1 MYYQS
6 NTAAALQFPYTA
18 MSSEELTALYCRLSR
33 DDELQGD
40 SNSIVNQKKI
50 LEKYAREHGYSN
62 FKFYVDDG
70 ISGTTFNRPGF
81 QQMIA
86 DIEAGLVK
94 RVIIKDMSRFG
105 RDYLQVGMYTE
116 IMFPEHDIHF
126 IAVNDGVDST
136 HGDNEFTP
144 FRNIINEWYAKDTS
158 KKIRAV
164 MKVKGNTGEHLTVLP
179 PYGYMKSSDD
189 KKQWVKD
196 EEAAQVVYDGAAYAP
211 GAHHAHGHGAQ
222 LAAHLALQGEIVV
235 IGVVIIAAIHLL
247 FEKLY
252 VGKMMQA
259 ACQDAYAANLM
270 GVPSILTIAATYMI
284 VTVVAG
290 FGGYMVAPIYMVRN
304 TLGTLQLRAFAGV
317 VIGGFGSIKGAIIG
331 SLIVGM
337 VEVFSTMFLSSYRD
351 VTVFLLLL
359 VFLLFRPQGLFG
371 EKIGD
376 KA

>member
-1 MYYQS
+1 M
-6 NTAAALQFPYTA
+6 A
-18 MSSEELTALYCRLSR
+18 
-33 DDELQGD
+33 
-40 SNSIVNQKKI
+40 
-50 LEKYAREHGYSN
+50 GY
-62 FKFYVDDG
+62 FD
-70 ISGTTFNRPGF
+70 
-81 QQMIA
+81 
-86 DIEAGLVK
+86 L
-94 RVIIKDMSRFG
+94 
-105 RDYLQVGMYTE
+105 
-116 IMFPEHDIHF
+116 
-126 IAVNDGVDST
+126 
-136 HGDNEFTP
+136 
-144 FRNIINEWYAKDTS
+144 
-158 KKIRAV
+158 
-164 MKVKGNTGEHLTVLP
+164 
-179 PYGYMKSSDD
+179 
-189 KKQWVKD
+189 
-196 EEAAQVVYDGAAYAP
+196 
-211 GAHHAHGHGAQ
+211 
-222 LAAHLALQGEIVV
+222 VV

-317 VIGGFGSIKGAIIG
+317 VIGSIKGAIIG

>member
-1 MYYQS
+1 MTVSLFS
-6 NTAAALQFPYTA
+6 NLFVNGLA
-18 MSSEELTALYCRLSR
+18 MGMVYAMLAIGL
-33 DDELQGD
+33 
-40 SNSIVNQKKI
+40 I
-50 LEKYAREHGYSN
+50 L
-62 FKFYVDDG
+62 
-70 ISGTTFNRPGF
+70 
-81 QQMIA
+81 
-86 DIEAGLVK
+86 L
-94 RVIIKDMSRFG
+94 
-105 RDYLQVGMYTE
+105 
-116 IMFPEHDIHF
+116 
-126 IAVNDGVDST
+126 
-136 HGDNEFTP
+136 
-144 FRNIINEWYAKDTS
+144 
-158 KKIRAV
+158 IRAV
-164 MKVKGNTGEHLTVLP
+164 GILNFAQGDLLMFGAYLTSSLILDVQVPGWLMVPIAMICFMVVGLVFMFGVYPAATIIATMGASIILKESVTLIWGSVPRSLTAIITDAESRPGILHLGDV
-179 PYGYMKSSDD
+179 SI
-189 KKQWVKD
+189 QW
-196 EEAAQVVYDGAAYAP
+196 QYI
-211 GAHHAHGHGAQ
+211 
-222 LAAHLALQGEIVV
+222 LIVV